1 MLSKT
6 LILAKYGDIVLITKV
21 MAQGILRKKHVLFQ
35 V

>member
-6 LILAKYGDIVLITKV
+6 LILAKYGVTVLITKIV
-21 MAQGILRKKHVLFQ
+21 AQGILRKKYVSLQ